1 MQTYIKLTLHFPGKS
16 LKDSIFQEKILFFS
30 ENDDLLSLM
39 ETFFHV
45 TLSRFP
51 EKTNET
57 SLATIFSW
65 RNHNSLQRSVSDVG
79 PCSVSHNKYLHNS
92 ALFL

>member
-16 LKDSIFQEKILFFS
+16 LKDSIFKEKILFFS
-30 ENDDLLSLM
+30 ENDDFLIM
-39 ETFFHV
+39 MATFFHV

-57 SLATIFSW
+57 SLATIFS
-65 RNHNSLQRSVSDVG
+65 
-79 PCSVSHNKYLHNS
+79 CS